1 MQRPYRSDAHSNPV
15 RAFIDYRLFR
25 GPLAVKNI
33 QRTLVLGCSLV
44 ALAGCGADEI
54 VSPGTGGNIIIN
66 NPTPSPTPTPTPTP
80 TQTLVTPAAGCPT
93 IATSG
98 GLVEAGTISGP
109 TGTYRV
115 CQLPARFTS
124 TDNLPFIRGLVY
136 QINGRVDVGT
146 DRGFSS
152 TGTTVTLTV
161 EPGVILFGQQDS
173 YFVVNRGNAIQS
185 NGTAERPIIWTSRDN
200 ILGLANDNS
209 QQQWGGVVL
218 LGRAPISD
226 CSTGVFNTTAA
237 PTNNPTCEG
246 RLEGAAV
253 ATPFGG
259 ANPADSSGSFRFNQ
273 IRFSGFELAP
283 NNELQSL
290 TTGGAGSGTVIENL
304 VSFNSS
310 DDGIEF
316 FGGGFNARNFAIIG
330 ASDDSLDVD
339 TGAIVNLDTVIAVQR
354 STTGD
359 RLIELDSPNVA
370 DRTPSN
376 AIPQTRFQVNNFTF
390 VARDGAP
397 QVVQA
402 RGGAALGL
410 TNGVINAGLNHCF
423 QIDEPATLAAIIGVD
438 SVVGDCPATDPIRGG
453 AGNTNADVAARIN
466 GGTNNNLAFTITL
479 TNGVVNGASETGR
492 TPFAASGR
500 SSFFPNRT
508 FIGAIQNAAALTS
521 IFGNWTCNS
530 SIQNFNSATGN
541 CTGLPVYPA

>member
-1 MQRPYRSDAHSNPV
+1 M
-15 RAFIDYRLFR
+15 
-25 GPLAVKNI
+25 
-33 QRTLVLGCSLV
+33 GCSLV

-54 VSPGTGGNIIIN
+54 VSPGTSGDIIIN
-66 NPTPSPTPTPTPTP
+66 NPPPSPTPTPTPTA
-80 TQTLVTPAAGCPT
+80 TQGTVTAAAGCPT
-93 IATSG
+93 IITAG
-98 GLVEAGTISGP
+98 GLTDAGTLSGP
-109 TGTYRV
+109 TGSYRV
-115 CQLPARFTS
+115 CRLPARFTAS
-124 TDNLPFIRGLVY
+124 DTLPFIRGLVY
-136 QINGRVDVGT
+136 QIDGRVEVGA
-146 DRGFSS
+146 DRGFAS
-152 TGTTVTLTV
+152 TGSTVTLTV
-161 EPGVILFGQQDS
+161 QPGVILYGQQDS
-173 YFVVNRGNAIQS
+173 YLVVNRGNSIQS
-185 NGTAERPIIWTSRDN
+185 NGTADRPIIWTSLDN
-200 ILGLANDNS
+200 IQGLNDDNS

-218 LGRAPISD
+218 LGRAPTSD

-237 PTNNPTCEG
+237 PNANPTCEG

-259 ANPADSSGSFRFNQ
+259 ANAADSSGSFRFNQ

-290 TTGGAGSGTVIENL
+290 TTGGVGSGTTIENL

-310 DDGIEF
+310 DDGVEF

-359 RLIELDSPNVA
+359 RAIELDSPNVA

-390 VARDGAP
+390 VMRDGAP
-397 QVVQA
+397 QVIQA

-410 TNGVINAGLNHCF
+410 TNGVINAGANHCF

-453 AGNTNADVAARIN
+453 AGNSNADVAARIN
-466 GGTNNNLAFTITL
+466 GGTNNNFAFTITL
-479 TNGVVNGASETGR
+479 TNNVVNGAGETGR
-492 TPFAASGR
+492 TAFNATAR
-500 SSFFPNRT
+500 SSYFPART
-508 FIGAIQNAAALTS
+508 YIGAIQNAAALTS
-521 IFGNWTCNS
+521 TFGNWTCNS
-530 SIQNFNSATGN
+530 SIQNFNSATGA
-541 CTGLPVYPA
+541 CTSLPVYPA

>member
-1 MQRPYRSDAHSNPV
+1 
-15 RAFIDYRLFR
+15 
-25 GPLAVKNI
+25 VKNI
-33 QRTLVLGCSLV
+33 QRTLILGCSLV

-54 VSPGTGGNIIIN
+54 VSPGTGGDIIIN
-66 NPTPSPTPTPTPTP
+66 NPAPTPAPTPTPTP

-93 IATSG
+93 IATTG
-98 GLVEAGTISGP
+98 GLVDAGTITGP

-124 TDNLPFIRGLVY
+124 TDTLPFIRGLVY

-146 DRGFSS
+146 DRGFAS

-161 EPGVILFGQQDS
+161 EPGVIFFAQQDS
-173 YFVVNRGNAIQS
+173 FLVVNRGNAIQS
-185 NGTAERPIIWTSRDN
+185 NGTADRPIIWTSRDN
-200 ILGLANDNS
+200 IIGLANDNS

-218 LGRAPISD
+218 LGRAPVSD
-226 CSTGVFNTTAA
+226 CSNGVFNTAA
-237 PTNNPTCEG
+237 MPNNNPTCEG

-259 ANPADSSGSFRFNQ
+259 ANAADSSGSFRFNQ

-304 VSFNSS
+304 LSFNSS

-359 RLIELDSPNVA
+359 RAIELDSPNVA

-376 AIPQTRFQVNNFTF
+376 NIPQTRFQVNNFTF
-390 VARDGAP
+390 AVRDASP

-410 TNGVINAGLNHCF
+410 TNGVINAGTNQCF

-466 GGTNNNLAFTITL
+466 MGTNNNFAFMITL
-479 TNGVVNGASETGR
+479 TNNVVNGTGE
-492 TPFAASGR
+492 AGR
-500 SSFFPNRT
+500 MAFNANSRSMFFPTRT
-508 FIGAIQNAAALTS
+508 FIGAIENAAALTS

-541 CTGLPVYPA
+541 CTSLPVFS

>member
-1 MQRPYRSDAHSNPV
+1 M
-15 RAFIDYRLFR
+15 
-25 GPLAVKNI
+25 KNI
-33 QRTLVLGCSLV
+33 QRTLILGCSLV

-66 NPTPSPTPTPTPTP
+66 NPPPSPTPTPTPTP

-93 IATSG
+93 IATPG
-98 GLVEAGTISGP
+98 GLVDGGTLTGP

-115 CQLPARFTS
+115 CRLPARFTT
-124 TDNLPFIRGLVY
+124 TDSLPYIRGLVY
-136 QINGRVDVGT
+136 EIPGRVEVGA

-152 TGTTVTLTV
+152 TGSTVTLTI
-161 EPGVILFGQQDS
+161 EPGVILFAQQDS
-173 YFVVNRGNAIQS
+173 YLVVNRGNQIQS
-185 NGTAERPIIWTSRDN
+185 NGTADRPIVWTSRDN
-200 ILGLANDNS
+200 IIGLANDNS

-226 CSTGVFNTTAA
+226 CSTGVFNTTASPNA
-237 PTNNPTCEG
+237 NPTCEG
-246 RLEGAAV
+246 RLEGAAI

-259 ANPADSSGSFRFNQ
+259 ANAADNSGSFRFNQ

-310 DDGIEF
+310 DDGVEF

-354 STTGD
+354 SSTGD

-390 VARDGAP
+390 VTRAGAP

-410 TNGVINAGLNHCF
+410 TNGVIDAGTNHCF

-453 AGNTNADVAARIN
+453 AGVTNADAAARIN
-466 GGTNNNLAFTITL
+466 GGTNNNFALTITL
-479 TNGVVNGASETGR
+479 TNGVVNGAGETAR
-492 TPFAASGR
+492 TAFNANTR
-500 SSFFPNRT
+500 STFFPTRT
-508 FIGAIQNAAALTS
+508 FVGAIQNAGALTS

-530 SIQNFNSATGN
+530 SIQNFSSATGA
-541 CTGLPVYPA
+541 CTSLPVYPA

>member
-1 MQRPYRSDAHSNPV
+1 MT
-15 RAFIDYRLFR
+15 
-25 GPLAVKNI
+25 NI
-33 QRTLVLGCSLV
+33 QRTLILGCSMV

-54 VSPGTGGNIIIN
+54 VSPGTGGDIIIN
-66 NPTPSPTPTPTPTP
+66 NPAPTPAPTPTPTP
-80 TQTLVTPAAGCPT
+80 TQSLVTAAAGCPT
-93 IATSG
+93 IATAG
-98 GLVEAGTISGP
+98 GLVDGGTLTGP

-115 CQLPARFTS
+115 CRLPARFTS
-124 TDNLPFIRGLVY
+124 TDTLPFIRGLVY
-136 QINGRVDVGT
+136 EIPGRVEVGE
-146 DRGFSS
+146 DRGFGS
-152 TGTTVTLTV
+152 TGTTVTLTI
-161 EPGVILFGQQDS
+161 EPGVILFAQQDS
-173 YFVVNRGNAIQS
+173 YLVVNRGNAIQS
-185 NGTAERPIIWTSRDN
+185 NGTADRPIIWTSRDN
-200 ILGLANDNS
+200 VIGLANDNS

-218 LGRAPISD
+218 LGRAPHSD

-237 PTNNPTCEG
+237 PNANPTCEG

-259 ANPADSSGSFRFNQ
+259 ANRADSSGSFRFNQ

-290 TTGGAGSGTVIENL
+290 TTGGAGSGTTIENL

-310 DDGIEF
+310 DDGVEF
-316 FGGGFNARNFAIIG
+316 FGGVLNMRNFAIIG

-339 TGAIVNLDTVIAVQR
+339 TGADVNIDTVIAVQR

-359 RLIELDSPNVA
+359 RIIELDSPNVA

-390 VARDGAP
+390 VVRDGAP
-397 QVVQA
+397 QVIQA

-410 TNGVINAGLNHCF
+410 TNGVINAGTNHCF

-453 AGNTNADVAARIN
+453 GGVSNADAAARIN
-466 GGTNNNLAFTITL
+466 GGTNNNFAFAITL
-479 TNGVVNGASETGR
+479 TNGVVNGAGETAR
-492 TPFAASGR
+492 TAFNANPR
-500 SSFFPNRT
+500 STFFPTRT
-508 FIGAIQNAAALTS
+508 YIGAIENAAALTS

-530 SIQNFNSATGN
+530 SIQNFNSATGA
-541 CTGLPVYPA
+541 CTSLPVYPA

>member
-1 MQRPYRSDAHSNPV
+1 M
-15 RAFIDYRLFR
+15 
-25 GPLAVKNI
+25 KNI
-33 QRTLVLGCSLV
+33 QRTLVLGCSLL

-54 VSPGTGGNIIIN
+54 VSPGTSGDIIIN

-93 IATSG
+93 IATTG
-98 GLVEAGTISGP
+98 GLVDAGTISGP
-109 TGTYRV
+109 TGSYRV

-124 TDNLPFIRGLVY
+124 TDLLPFIRGLVY
-136 QINGRVDVGT
+136 QINGRVDVGA
-146 DRGFSS
+146 DRGFAS

-161 EPGVILFGQQDS
+161 EPGVIFFAQQDS
-173 YFVVNRGNAIQS
+173 FLVVNRGNAIQS
-185 NGTAERPIIWTSRDN
+185 NGTADRPIVWTSRDN

-246 RLEGAAV
+246 RLEGAAT

-259 ANPADSSGSFRFNQ
+259 ANGADSSGSFRFNQ

-310 DDGIEF
+310 DDGVEF

-330 ASDDSLDVD
+330 ASDDSIDVD
-339 TGAIVNLDTVIAVQR
+339 TGALVNVDTMIAVQR

-390 VARDGAP
+390 AARAGAP

-410 TNGVINAGLNHCF
+410 TNGVINAGTNHCF
-423 QIDEPATLAAIIGVD
+423 QIDEPTTLAAIIGVN
-438 SVVGDCPATDPIRGG
+438 SVVGDCPAVDPVRGG
-453 AGNTNADVAARIN
+453 AGVTNADALAAVTTGN
-466 GGTNNNLAFTITL
+466 STGVNLAFTITL
-479 TNGVVNGASETGR
+479 TNNVVNGANETAVTVFNANTRSTFFPTGR
-492 TPFAASGR
+492 TY
-500 SSFFPNRT
+500 
-508 FIGAIQNAAALTS
+508 IGAIQNAAALTS

-530 SIQNFNSATGN
+530 TVQNFNSATGN
-541 CTGLPVYPA
+541 CTGLPVYS